1 VSSNERKRQLMQEAL
16 DDMLSSE
23 EEQELTRLLQS
34 DPDEADHFSRL
45 RRVDDLLSM
54 APHERAPRRLAISI
68 MARLAETVQEQQ
80 ALKEETQ
87 INEATMQV
95 AMALVTVA
103 ALPLLVGASW
113 LLLNALSSPETLQ
126 VVLQQVTALFILIIE
141 VMKVMIDEA
150 RTLFTTNPEAAMALL
165 ALIPVT
171 LLTIVNQVLGHEEIP
186 EGESDGGQGT
196 AL

>member
-1 VSSNERKRQLMQEAL
+1 VTSNERKRQLMQDAL

-23 EEQELTRLLQS
+23 EEQELAKLLQG
-34 DPDEADHFSRL
+34 DPGEADHFSRL
-45 RRVDDLLSM
+45 KRVDDLLNT

-68 MARLAETVQEQQ
+68 MARLAETVKEQH
-80 ALKEETQ
+80 ALREETQ

-150 RTLFTTNPEAAMALL
+150 RALFTTNPEAAMALL

-171 LLTIVNQVLGHEEIP
+171 LLTIVNQVLGNAEFL
-186 EGESDGGQGT
+186 ESESNGDQGSV
-196 AL
+196 L